1 MQAVSGH
8 ENRRCFRVCYRR
20 EFETWD
26 NAGMSLRRTF
36 YLIYNIKINLVL
48 RLFSL
53 MLGVTEKEPWVRGCI
68 KISLV
73 DVTFN
78 YCK

>member
-1 MQAVSGH
+1 V
-8 ENRRCFRVCYRR
+8 
-20 EFETWD
+20 TWH

-36 YLIYNIKINLVL
+36 YLIYIIKINLVP

-53 MLGVTEKEPWVRGCI
+53 MLGATAKKPWVRGCI

-73 DVTFN
+73 DVTVN
-78 YCK
+78 NCK